1 MIITTRPNKNTTN
14 KQKLYY
20 NTYILQP
27 ESHRHPLYET
37 VQDKF
42 YILHYIY
49 KYNYFLENSII
60 YPYDKL
66 DVDI

>member
-1 MIITTRPNKNTTN
+1 M
-14 KQKLYY
+14 
-20 NTYILQP
+20 YILQP

-66 DVDI
+66 DVDE